1 MFDVWVV
8 TSQYFVCWRVERNG
22 VQQYVLQGLIEY
34 IKQYIFSFGTLNKV
48 RVMAEVVSHNILVQ
62 EIYKENNYRKT
73 IQKQNKNKTIVN
85 LFIYLLGSEPIN

>member
-1 MFDVWVV
+1 
-8 TSQYFVCWRVERNG
+8 
-22 VQQYVLQGLIEY
+22 
-34 IKQYIFSFGTLNKV
+34 
-48 RVMAEVVSHNILVQ
+48 MAEVVSHNILVQ

>member
-1 MFDVWVV
+1 M
-8 TSQYFVCWRVERNG
+8 ERNG